1 MEIWKHNSA
10 RWVDCVN
17 RRVSYIIIVGVVAV
31 KLATKGQWN
40 HPVVAAAV
48 ADPVATLTIIQIL
61 VVTDTMIFHVVV
73 RSIMMGMSAMM
84 DIATTQT
91 VMGGRYM
98 TLKGRSISNTT
109 TTATTTTTQR
119 ILEGGE
125 GAMLTMTTTTT
136 IAEATTVVVEAD
148 GKMST
153 RSTMR
158 ITRVATTLTAT
169 IRHKQGMTIRTCKTN
184 YHHYRRR
191 MSTICRFIRDIR
203 VLGNRRVRRCA
214 TGERGA

>member
-17 RRVSYIIIVGVVAV
+17 RRVSWIIIVGVVAV

-91 VMGGRYM
+91 GMGGRYM

-109 TTATTTTTQR
+109 TTATTTQK

-125 GAMLTMTTTTT
+125 GAMLTTTTTT
-136 IAEATTVVVEAD
+136 IAEATTFVVEAD
-148 GKMST
+148 GTMST

-169 IRHKQGMTIRTCKTN
+169 IRHKPQTGDDDSYMQDKLSPLPEEDEYYLSSHSR
-184 YHHYRRR
+184 H
-191 MSTICRFIRDIR
+191 S
-203 VLGNRRVRRCA
+203 RVR
-214 TGERGA
+214 